1 MRAEPCQHKWRK
13 AAKNGKGKN
22 GTRAAVQKKPRADIL
37 NRGPYSTTRT
47 AQDDWT
53 GRAVSRLLVPRWTR
67 LRVELTG
74 KMEPLAQD
82 HQKVWDSH
90 MPGCEAPA
98 DGRKQGADSSSSSS
112 CCSSKG
118 GSRKRVAVPHGRMR
132 DGSNRKE
139 RSQVVSMGAAKKNPG
154 AAMEPPTPSPTRIA
168 RLLVVGCACGGAL
181 R

>member
-1 MRAEPCQHKWRK
+1 MERE
-13 AAKNGKGKN
+13 KN
-22 GTRAAVQKKPRADIL
+22 GTTAAGQKKPRADIL

-53 GRAVSRLLVPRWTR
+53 GGAVSRLLVPRWTR

-74 KMEPLAQD
+74 KMEPLVQD

-118 GSRKRVAVPHGRMR
+118 APASELLCRMEGCGMVRIEKSGHRLCRWVRPKRTLALRWSRLPHHRPELRGCW
-132 DGSNRKE
+132 
-139 RSQVVSMGAAKKNPG
+139 
-154 AAMEPPTPSPTRIA
+154 
-168 RLLVVGCACGGAL
+168 LLVVPVEVP
-181 R
+181 